1 MAQNI
6 AQLNRMPR
14 TARDFLERALA
25 ARRQA
30 AAAAAADAAA
40 LNEIAE
46 TYLRSAEEASALQAP
61 VLPGETRP

>member
-1 MAQNI
+1 MAQKI

-30 AAAAAADAAA
+30 AEAAAADAAA
-40 LNEIAE
+40 LHEIAE
-46 TYLRSAEEASALQAP
+46 AYLRAAEEASALLGEVAP
-61 VLPGETRP
+61 SG

>member
-1 MAQNI
+1 MAQEI

-30 AAAAAADAAA
+30 ASATAADAAA
-40 LNEIAE
+40 LHEVAE
-46 TYLRSAEEASALQAP
+46 AYLRAAEEASAPTLPKEAAP
-61 VLPGETRP
+61 SG

>member
-1 MAQNI
+1 MAQKI

-30 AAAAAADAAA
+30 AEAAAADAAA
-40 LNEIAE
+40 LHEIAE
-46 TYLRSAEEASALQAP
+46 AYLRAAEAASALPPLGEVAP
-61 VLPGETRP
+61 SG